1 MGKVRSSGKAGKGNG
16 SGNVRAA
23 GQKEIESS
31 ARERIREWSKKEPES
46 HFQGRGSISDLT
58 SVIPRKRN
66 CRQRG
71 SVEDKWVETAA
82 GAELSQK
89 LCVAVDIAKQR
100 IYGYTELTV
109 LAPKSGVI
117 GLHARGLHIDKVL
130 VDGNPANFEL
140 KQVPCEKELSNGTNS
155 PSSPVEA
162 ADVGYSKYVAT
173 LEEEMVPELVI
184 PISDTSGNSQDASQV
199 QSPLE
204 QAVSES
210 KENGS
215 GAIPEIKP
223 EAQNLSTAAPVNER
237 LKVVHVQYSV
247 EKPVAGA
254 YFHRNMFHTN
264 SQIRRARCWFPC
276 VDSTSERCSYSL
288 EFTVPSEYIAVSSG
302 KLLHQVYRDEGS
314 FLKTYAY
321 DLSIPTT
328 ASYISLVV
336 APLVVLPDR
345 SNPTISHMC
354 MPGDST
360 KLQCTVNFF
369 HLLSSTYEEYLGAPF
384 PFGCYKQVFI
394 DSESASSSVCIG
406 ASMVTISSHLLVDD
420 RIIDQAFSTQVKLAH
435 SLAQQWFGVFITP
448 ETPADGWLLEGL
460 AGFLSDQFI
469 KRYMGNNESRY
480 RRYKANEA
488 VCMVDVDGAPVLS
501 WPSSSGV
508 EKLGALGQIRTWK
521 ATAVVQMLEK
531 QMGPEP
537 FKKILQRIIL
547 RAQDPVRHMR
557 TLSTKEFRHFANKL
571 GNLERPFL
579 KEFFPRWV
587 ESSGC
592 PRLRMG
598 FAYSKRRNMVELA
611 VQRESTAGRDLAT
624 ADNVNKPAVPDPGW
638 PGMMSIRVHELDGMY
653 DHPSLPMAGDT
664 YQLLEIQCHSKLAG
678 RRIAKPKKG
687 SRADAADDNV
697 DAAVTDMRISMES
710 PLLWLRADPQM
721 EYIAEIQLHQPEQM
735 WINQL
740 EKDRDIVGQLQA
752 IAAMCALPRP
762 TFAIVTALNNC
773 LVDSKVYCRV
783 RIEAASAIASTATEA
798 TSWTGLSH
806 LVKFYKSRRCDPDIG
821 LPRSNDFHDLAE
833 YLVLEAIPGAVASV
847 RGSDG
852 KSPVEATDF
861 LLHILK
867 HNDNSGNQYS
877 DVFWLSSVIE
887 AIGNLEFGQQNL
899 LSFAKFLKQI
909 DRFLQYDRLMPSYN
923 GILTISCIHT
933 LTRLAVKFSDV
944 LPVEGLELLL
954 QPFGDALTNTRQV
967 RVTAFQALLELEA
980 RFRGLDAA
988 INLALRL
995 VKRDPSLTVQCKIME
1010 HVISIC
1016 LMKNQLNSTMSSTT
1030 LAALVGQ
1037 LHTSES
1043 FPNVLLRHHI
1053 FSVLQILAGRPASL
1067 FRRQDALATQK
1078 EGPTVEKVP
1087 EELAQPKEVKPKIAP
1102 PLKITV
1108 QPPRAEPLR
1117 IRVVPVRPSLL
1128 PKEEAP
1134 TASASSGGRESG
1146 KLGPKVGKVKL
1157 RLKPASSDT
1166 GGSQMEA
1173 SVGSHEKAAVKD
1185 FTASQSPM
1193 SVHTSVKLE
1202 KSVAES
1208 PATSYQ
1214 GRREDVDAASRVK
1227 QEVISPQGVEEGEI
1241 CPIEEDVR
1249 SVKEDTAPYET
1260 EDQSPAVHRMQ
1271 EGSSMGSDGDANGFR
1286 DLGGND
1292 AGESSSPLHK
1302 DFRSGTSGSVKSSQN
1317 GSSRKHVP
1325 MQHTTDSQPEPSGG
1339 TSTASDMRPVGLAGL
1354 EPIKDSTDGKEK
1366 KEKRDRKEKK
1376 DKDRKHKKDKKKHR
1390 DKDVES
1396 ENQDKKRSKE
1406 DDIEYQERK
1415 RKRKE
1420 EKEQRKREKEE
1431 RKIQKLDLNRTKPAR
1446 AEEKPVQLEKPA
1458 SILISKPEGD
1468 SSQKLRLKIK
1478 KIQTVSQDG
1487 G

>member
-1 MGKVRSSGKAGKGNG
+1 MAK
-16 SGNVRAA
+16 
-23 GQKEIESS
+23 QKKQKQRDSRPPN
-31 ARERIREWSKKEPES
+31 ADG
-46 HFQGRGSISDLT
+46 GRGPDESCCCT
-58 SVIPRKRN
+58 VR
-66 CRQRG
+66 
-71 SVEDKWVETAA
+71 
-82 GAELSQK
+82 SQK
-89 LCVAVDIAKQR
+89 LCIAIDIAQQR

-109 LAPKSGVI
+109 VAPKSGVI

-130 VDGNPANFEL
+130 VDGNPASFEL
-140 KQVPCEKELSNGTNS
+140 KPIPGDKELSNGAHPPNS
-155 PSSPVEA
+155 PLEA
-162 ADVGYSKYVAT
+162 ADVGFPKYMAA
-173 LEEEMVPELVI
+173 LEEEMVPELL
-184 PISDTSGNSQDASQV
+184 ISVSDIFGNSQDASQV

-204 QAVSES
+204 HAFAES

-215 GAIPEIKP
+215 GAQATPEIKP
-223 EAQNLSTAAPVNER
+223 EVQHVSAAPVTER
-237 LKVVHVQYSV
+237 LKVVHVQYRV

-254 YFHRNMFHTN
+254 YFHRNVFHTN
-264 SQIRRARCWFPC
+264 SQLRRARCWFPC

-288 EFTVPSEYIAVSSG
+288 EFTVSSEYIAVSCG
-302 KLLHQVYRDEGS
+302 KLLYQVYRDEGS
-314 FLKTYAY
+314 SLKTYAY

-345 SNPTISHMC
+345 SNPLISHMC

-394 DSESASSSVCIG
+394 DSEAASSSVCIG
-406 ASMVTISSHLLVDD
+406 ASMVTISSHLQVDD

-435 SLAQQWFGVFITP
+435 ALAQQWFGVFITP
-448 ETPADGWLLEGL
+448 ETPADAWLLEGL
-460 AGFLSDQFI
+460 AGFLSDQFVR
-469 KRYMGNNESRY
+469 RYMGNNEALY

-488 VCMVDVDGAPVLS
+488 VYMVDVDGAPVLS
-501 WPSSSGV
+501 WPSSGAVDRFGV
-508 EKLGALGQIRTWK
+508 EKLGALGQIRFWK

-611 VQRESTAGRDLAT
+611 VQRESTAARDLAT
-624 ADNVNKPAVPDPGW
+624 DENGNKPAVPDPGW

-687 SRADAADDNV
+687 SKADAADDNV

-740 EKDRDIVGQLQA
+740 EKDRDVVGQLQA
-752 IAAMCALPRP
+752 IGAMCALPRP

-773 LVDSKVYCRV
+773 LIDSKVYCRV
-783 RIEAASAIASTATEA
+783 RIEAASALASTATEA

-806 LVKFYKSRRCDPDIG
+806 LIKFYKSCRCDPDIG

-867 HNDNSGNQYS
+867 HNDNSGNRYS
-877 DVFWLSSVIE
+877 DVFWLASVIE

-899 LSFAKFLKQI
+899 PSFAKFLKQI

-923 GILTISCIHT
+923 GVLTISCIHT
-933 LTRLAVKFSDV
+933 LTRLAVNFSDV
-944 LPVEGLELLL
+944 LPMEGLERLLE
-954 QPFGDALTNTRQV
+954 PFCDAVSNSRQI
-967 RVTAFQALLELEA
+967 RVTAFQGLLELEA

-988 INLALRL
+988 ISVALRL
-995 VKRDPSLTVQCKIME
+995 VKRDPSLTVQCKILE

-1016 LMKNQLNSTMSSTT
+1016 LMKNQLNSAMSSST
-1030 LAALVGQ
+1030 LAALLEQ
-1037 LHTSES
+1037 LDSSES
-1043 FPNVLLRHHI
+1043 FRNVLLRHHV
-1053 FSVLQILAGRPASL
+1053 FTVLQILAGRPVSL
-1067 FRRQDALATQK
+1067 YRRLDPVALQK
-1078 EGPTVEKVP
+1078 EAPTVEKVS
-1087 EELAQPKEVKPKIAP
+1087 EDLVQTKESKAKTAP

-1128 PKEEAP
+1128 PKEEVP

-1166 GGSQMEA
+1166 AGSHMEVSA
-1173 SVGSHEKAAVKD
+1173 GSHEKAVVKD
-1185 FTASQSPM
+1185 GTASQSPL

-1202 KSVAES
+1202 KSIPES

-1214 GRREDVDAASRVK
+1214 GNREDVVPIAPRIKEETASPR
-1227 QEVISPQGVEEGEI
+1227 GVEEGEI
-1241 CPIEEDVR
+1241 CPLEEDVR
-1249 SVKEDTAPYET
+1249 SIKEETAPYET
-1260 EDQSPAVHRMQ
+1260 ENQSLAVNRMQ
-1271 EGSSMGSDGDANGFR
+1271 EGSSMGSEGDANGFH
-1286 DLGGND
+1286 GGTE
-1292 AGESSSPLHK
+1292 AGESSSPLQK
-1302 DFRSGTSGSVKSSQN
+1302 DFKSGTSGSVKSSQN
-1317 GSSRKHVP
+1317 GSSRKHLPVR
-1325 MQHTTDSQPEPSGG
+1325 HTVDSQPEPSGG
-1339 TSTASDMRPVGLAGL
+1339 ASTASDMKAAEVAGL
-1354 EPIKDSTDGKEK
+1354 EPIRDSTDR
-1366 KEKRDRKEKK
+1366 KEKRDKKDKKEKK
-1376 DKDRKHKKDKKKHR
+1376 DKDRKHKKDKKKNR
-1390 DKDVES
+1390 DKDAES
-1396 ENQDKKRSKE
+1396 ENKDKKRSKE

-1420 EKEQRKREKEE
+1420 EKELRKREKEE
-1431 RKIQKLDLNRTKPAR
+1431 RKIQKLDVNKMKPVHL
-1446 AEEKPVQLEKPA
+1446 EEKPVQLEKSA
-1458 SILISKPEGD
+1458 SIVVSKPEGD

-1478 KIQTVSQDG
+1478 KIQTVSQG